1 MAGIPAKGGRR
12 LKTLEQLR
20 LLRERVSPPDVTPN
34 VKRRAEDR
42 IREERHDALAK
53 SICAGRYAEQR
64 RYRSPSE
71 LRAQRE
77 DDERQW
83 QAAQRHPTRKKR
95 R

>member
-1 MAGIPAKGGRR
+1 MAGPPSKHGRR
-12 LKTLEQLR
+12 LMTLEQLR
-20 LLRERVSPPDVTPN
+20 LLRERVSQPDFTHN
-34 VKRRAEDR
+34 VRRRAEDR

-64 RYRSPSE
+64 RYRLPSE

-77 DDERQW
+77 EDERRW
-83 QAAQRHPTRKKR
+83 WAEQRRPTRKKR